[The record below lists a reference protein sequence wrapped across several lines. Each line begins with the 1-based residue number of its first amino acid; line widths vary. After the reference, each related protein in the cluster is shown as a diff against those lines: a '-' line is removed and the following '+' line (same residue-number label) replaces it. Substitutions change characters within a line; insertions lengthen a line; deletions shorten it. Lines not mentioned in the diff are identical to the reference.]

1 MPNLDR
7 SSALCAVSAFK
18 ERISYGRSQHGTIS
32 RWARAA
38 GPEGRERDELTK
50 ALRGGMS
57 WTQRVL

>member
-1 MPNLDR
+1 MPNLDP

-50 ALRGGMS
+50 R
-57 WTQRVL
+57 